1 MKKQEIKITARELVV
16 RGIDELVPYANN
28 AKIHGEEQIAKI
40 RASLREFGFVTP
52 VLIDER
58 GNIIAGHGRVMAAR
72 AEGMQEVP
80 CVLAEG
86 LTEAQRKAYILADN
100 RMAEM
105 AEWDKA
111 MLKIE
116 LEGLDAL
123 DFGTEALGFD
133 EEYLSDLFLDDGGR
147 EEKADSDGHFWE
159 GEGESNEEYEEFT
172 EKFKPKLTT
181 DDCYTPG
188 NIYECVKNWAVKR
201 YGLEGREVVRPFF
214 PGGDYEKHD
223 YPAGCVV
230 IDNPPFSILS
240 AICGFYQERGINF
253 FLFAPA
259 LTLFSTNGGKCN
271 YLPVGAS
278 VTYENGAQVATSFV
292 TGLGEYKI
300 ETAPDLYEEIREEDD
315 KNRKE
320 GATELP
326 GYIYPEQIIRPA
338 DQNLSKRG
346 QRLCIKAEDAVF
358 VRALDEQKALG
369 KAIFGGGFLLSDK
382 AAADKAAADKAAA
395 DKAAADKAAADKA
408 AAHVWALSERE
419 REIVRGLGK

>member
-1 MKKQEIKITARELVV
+1 MARSKKESCVKIAAKELVM
-16 RGIDELVPYANN
+16 RSIGELIPYANN
-28 AKIHGEEQIAKI
+28 AKTHSTQQIAKL
-40 RASLREFGFVTP
+40 RGSLREFGFVAP
-52 VLIDER
+52 VLIDKA
-58 GNIIAGHGRVMAAR
+58 GNIIAGHGRVIAAQ

-80 CVLAEG
+80 CVLADG
-86 LTEAQRKAYILADN
+86 LSEAQRKAYILADN
-100 RMAEM
+100 RLAEL
-105 AEWDKA
+105 AEWN
-111 MLKIE
+111 
-116 LEGLDAL
+116 LDAL
-123 DFGTEALGFD
+123 DIELQGLNDLHFDVAALGF
-133 EEYLSDLFLDDGGR
+133 SQ
-147 EEKADSDGHFWE
+147 ADFAGITVSQHKRKGAGPAVGLEPGCDHFWTD
-159 GEGESNEEYEEFT
+159 EGESNEEYEKFT
-172 EKFKPKLTT
+172 EKFTPKLTT
-181 DDCYTPG
+181 DDCYTPA

-240 AICGFYQERGINF
+240 AICNFYRKQGIDF

-271 YLPVGAS
+271 YLPVGITL
-278 VTYENGAQVATSFV
+278 TYENGAQVCSSFV
-292 TGLGEYKI
+292 SNLGEYKI
-300 ETAPDLYEEIREEDD
+300 ETAPDLYAALQEEDD

-326 GYIYPEQIIRPA
+326 GYVYPEQIIRTA

-369 KAIFGGGFLLSDK
+369 KAIFGGGFLLSN
-382 AAADKAAADKAAA
+382 
-395 DKAAADKAAADKA
+395 KAAADKA

-419 REIVRGLGK
+419 QEIVRGLGK